1 MTQPLKITEIGE
13 VVSFDQNTFSVEG
26 LPSVKVGE
34 TLICENGSVAVVDSM
49 DLAKKSCILVSGDAP
64 SIGSKVN
71 KTGFQLSFPADSSLM
86 GKISFVSEVF
96 SASTKSKNNLA
107 IDKKSPG
114 IEARSAVKDPLL
126 TGIGMVDLIV
136 PIAYGQRELIIGD
149 RKTGK
154 TQFLRDVVISA
165 ANSGNVCIYAMIA
178 KRSVEINE
186 TWAYFE
192 KNKIANKICLL
203 ASLGTDPAGSVIYT
217 PHLALSLA
225 ESEAAKGKNVLVV
238 MDDLSSHAQYYR
250 EVSLKLKKFPGRS
263 SYPGDM
269 FYMHAKLMER
279 SGVFKNKNGSESS
292 ITCLPV
298 AQSTNSDITGFITTN
313 LMSMTDGHIYFDSN
327 LRDSGHRPAIDP
339 FLSVTR
345 VGHQTHKPSIQD
357 MSRKVTTFMGLYQ
370 KSRDFAHFG
379 AEASSSLQQILA
391 KGAIL
396 TEMLNQSPGKIV
408 PFQTLVASICLLWAG
423 DLSTLSVDKVPS
435 YMDKVVNASASS
447 EVLPTLNSFIEAS
460 KNFEE
465 LTSKVHLSEI
475 RRIFTT

>member
-1 MTQPLKITEIGE
+1 MAPLKITEVGE
-13 VVSFDQNTFSVEG
+13 VVSFDQNTFSVNG
-26 LPSVKVGE
+26 LPSARVGE
-34 TLICENGSVAVVDSM
+34 TLVCENGSVAVVDSM
-49 DLAKKSCILVSGDAP
+49 DLDKKSCILVSGYAP
-64 SIGSKVN
+64 TIGSKVS
-71 KTGFQLSFPADSSLM
+71 KTGFQLSFPADVNLL
-86 GKISFVSEVF
+86 GKISFSTEVF
-96 SASTKSKNNLA
+96 KSSTKSKNNLPV
-107 IDKKSPG
+107 DKKSPG
-114 IEARSAVKDPLL
+114 IEARAAVKNPLL

-165 ANSGNVCIYAMIA
+165 ANSGNLCIYAMVA

-192 KNKIANKICLL
+192 KNNIASKVCLL

-217 PHLALSLA
+217 PHLALSYA
-225 ESEAAKGKNVLVV
+225 ESEAAKGKNVLVI
-238 MDDLSSHAQYYR
+238 MDDLSAHAQYYR

-269 FYMHAKLMER
+269 FYMHARLMER

-345 VGHQTHKPSIQD
+345 VGHQTHRPAIQD

-391 KGAIL
+391 KGSVL
-396 TEMLNQSPGKIV
+396 TVMLNQSPGKII
-408 PFQTLVASICLLWAG
+408 PFQTLVAAICLLWAG
-423 DLSTLSVDKVPS
+423 DLSSLSVDKVPM
-435 YMDKVVNASASS
+435 YMDKIVSSSASQQ
-447 EVLPTLNSFIEAS
+447 VIPTINSYIESS

-465 LTSKVHLSEI
+465 LVGKVHLSEI
-475 RRIFTT
+475 RRIFTS